1 MAAKQPV
8 ADYRLV
14 SSTMADETAHTKHRR
29 HRVPFAGIVL
39 AAALVC
45 GLLSLLPDTLPWWP
59 VKLSAATCFVLVL
72 PGAAVLRIVGWPRS
86 PAAVL
91 AGCAVWSIA
100 LLAPGLVVMLVV
112 DGGLDVA
119 LVWLLVVIGAALA
132 AGRGKPV
139 EMDVRLTSAIL
150 LLVGTAAAFAV
161 LVAFARHNNV
171 GDAIEHIA
179 RIRKL
184 TELDPLRTL
193 EEINLLPP
201 GTGLHPGYAFPLW
214 HATIA
219 LIVRI
224 SGVEE
229 AVVFR
234 SVPALLVPIVAA
246 AIYRAGRSM
255 FGCRAAG
262 VAAWIAYLVLFAF
275 PYDGVGYFNKLTYPG
290 NLSIFLLWPLVV
302 DRTFAYLRDG
312 GREPVWTLAAASF
325 VVAAIH
331 SSYNPL
337 MMLLIGAFAVA
348 RLIVVRRSS
357 EVRGLAVVLAAVSLP
372 FLLLLVW
379 LYPIAESGASSALAL
394 DRSSFE
400 TALDTRGG
408 LLRLKPSWVTRG
420 GAGHVAALLLAPLA
434 AAATRTRAA
443 AFIAGGTAVVILTLI
458 VPWVF
463 TPFSDV
469 MSMSQARRF
478 LFYLPWGFALVAGA
492 LVLAR
497 FRHVA
502 VALALLAGCVLQILY
517 PGDFNYRLVDP
528 GPGWVAWFS
537 ALAVVVVLAVGAAGK
552 FHLRYREAWTIP
564 VIVAFAVPVAL
575 AGAPDAAVGKR
586 DVTSMSPQLVSAVR
600 RNVDRDDVLMAPTD
614 LAYRLTSRAPV
625 YVVAVSRAHSADT
638 LVNRHGER
646 RSDVDAFFSATTSSA
661 KAEEILRRWDVE
673 WLLIKKDQPHPQEVV
688 GTLTPVFDGPRYALY
703 RTEVAASQP

>member
-1 MAAKQPV
+1 M

-14 SSTMADETAHTKHRR
+14 SSKTADETAHTKHRR
-29 HRVPFAGIVL
+29 PRGRRVPFAGIVL
-39 AAALVC
+39 AAAFVC

-59 VKLSAATCFVLVL
+59 VKLGAATCFVLLL
-72 PGAAVLRIVGWPRS
+72 PGAAVLRVVGWPRS

-91 AGCAVWSIA
+91 SGCAVWSIA
-100 LLAPGLVVMLVV
+100 LLAPGIVVMLVV
-112 DGGLDVA
+112 NGGLDVV
-119 LVWLLVVIGAALA
+119 LLWLLVIIVVALV
-132 AGRGKPV
+132 AGRGRPV
-139 EMDVRLTSAIL
+139 EIDARVTSPIL

-161 LVAFARHNNV
+161 LVAFARYNNV

-193 EEINLLPP
+193 AEINLLPP
-201 GTGLHPGYAFPLW
+201 DTGLHPGYAFPLW

-219 LIVRI
+219 LVVRI

-229 AVVFR
+229 AVAFR
-234 SVPALLVPIVAA
+234 TLPVLLVPVVAA

-331 SSYNPL
+331 SSYNPM

-348 RLIVVRRSS
+348 RLIVVRRRS
-357 EVRGLAVVLAAVSLP
+357 EVRRFAVVLAAVSLP

-379 LYPIAESGASSALAL
+379 LYPIATSGASSPLAL
-394 DRSSFE
+394 DPSSFE
-400 TALDTRGG
+400 TALETRGG

-434 AAATRTRAA
+434 VATTRTRAA
-443 AFIAGGTAVVILTLI
+443 AFIASGTAVVILTLI
-458 VPWVF
+458 VPWAF

-478 LFYLPWGFALVAGA
+478 LFYLPWGFALVGGA

-497 FRHVA
+497 FRHLA
-502 VALALLAGCVLQILY
+502 VGLALLAGCVLQILY

-528 GPGWVAWFS
+528 GPGWVAWFA
-537 ALAVVVVLAVGAAGK
+537 ALAVVVVFAVGAASK
-552 FHLRYREAWTIP
+552 LHLGYREAWTIP
-564 VIVAFAVPVAL
+564 IIVAFALPIAVA
-575 AGAPDAAVGKR
+575 GVPDADVGKR
-586 DVTSMSPQLVSAVR
+586 DVTAMPPELVHAVR
-600 RNVDRDDVLMAPTD
+600 RNVDREDVLMAPTD
-614 LAYRLTSRAPV
+614 LAYRLTARAPV

-646 RSDVDAFFSATTSSA
+646 RSDVDAFFNANISSA
-661 KAEEILRRWDVE
+661 QAEQILRRWDVQ
-673 WLLIKKDQPHPQEVV
+673 WLLINKHQPHPQEVV
-688 GTLTPVFDGPRYALY
+688 GALKPVFDGPRYALY
-703 RTEVAASQP
+703 RTEVAAPQP